1 MSKQRPVRFTFGKY
15 RDKLVS
21 EVALDDPG
29 YLRWLLENVDIRDEA
44 LREAVEAYVDE
55 DVSAGPGDGWERYGS
70 GWRKK

>member
-1 MSKQRPVRFTFGKY
+1 MSKEVPVRLSFGKY
-15 RDKLVS
+15 AGQLVS
-21 EVALDDPG
+21 SVALDDPG

-55 DVSAGPGDGWERYGS
+55 DVSAGPGEGWERYGS